1 MVRLSFN
8 NCNKTYNVVNN
19 FVKENLQWPA
29 TLRALMAAKGEMSNP
44 ALGREIKVSHVT
56 IGNYLNGQFPK
67 GDDLAAIADFFGTST
82 DALLGREPI
91 PPVPQVQFQTQ
102 GYALHDAPSKN
113 SVDDLLFEVQNIRE
127 SLYALER
134 KIKKLKK

>member
-1 MVRLSFN
+1 
-8 NCNKTYNVVNN
+8 
-19 FVKENLQWPA
+19 
-29 TLRALMAAKGEMSNP
+29 MAAKGEMSNP